1 MIEINLSE
9 RDFDYEIQ
17 ALVNS
22 FFPGQRSVVVI
33 CGEERSEYEFA
44 DDILLTHSYTER
56 LLLDDTSFS
65 LGENE
70 KVGII
75 GINGTGK
82 STLLKI
88 LAGIVEPDSG
98 KITMGRN
105 LRIGYLSQKPEFAN
119 KITALEAALPLKKD
133 IADSPANYEPQAK
146 NMMNKLGFK
155 NHTQPIE
162 ELSGGQRK
170 RIALIRTLL
179 TPADILILDEP
190 TNHLDSAM
198 NEWLEDYLKK
208 YRGALI
214 MITHDRYF
222 LDTVVN
228 RIVEID
234 KGKLYSYE
242 CNYLGFLERKAQ
254 REEIANATERKR
266 QSLLKTEIAWM
277 MRGARA
283 RSTKQKAHIQRYE
296 NLRDMKA
303 PATDSTIEISSASSR
318 LGKTTIELEHI
329 SKSYDNIPVIS
340 DFTYFFL
347 RNDRVGIIGPNG
359 CGKSTLMN
367 IITGN
372 VTPDSGIVTI
382 GQTVK
387 IGYFSQENEA
397 MDESLRVI
405 DYVREGGEVIHTK
418 DGTVSASVMLERF
431 LFPPDQQYSIIGK
444 LSGGEKRR
452 LYLLRILMEAP
463 NILILDEPT
472 NDLDIATLTRLEDY
486 LDSFEGIVITVSHDR
501 YFLDRVVSRI
511 FCFENGTIK
520 QYEGGYTDYLNHT
533 THKLDVTDAGI
544 SSSEKNSP
552 DDDTAEET
560 DKPKVT
566 KDNWK
571 DGQTKKLKMS
581 YKEEKEF
588 KTIESDIATLEQQ
601 IEDTDNEMLKAA
613 NDFVKLGELSA
624 KKEELQKELEHKMD
638 RWMYLEELA
647 DKISGNA

>member
-1 MIEINLSE
+1 MNLITAE
-9 RDFDYEIQ
+9 H
-17 ALVNS
+17 
-22 FFPGQRSVVVI
+22 
-33 CGEERSEYEFA
+33 
-44 DDILLTHSYTER
+44 LTHSYTER

-162 ELSGGQRK
+162 ELSGGKRK

>member
-1 MIEINLSE
+1 MNLITAE
-9 RDFDYEIQ
+9 H
-17 ALVNS
+17 
-22 FFPGQRSVVVI
+22 
-33 CGEERSEYEFA
+33 
-44 DDILLTHSYTER
+44 LTHSYTER

-347 RNDRVGIIGPNG
+347 RNDREGIIGPNG

-588 KTIESDIATLEQQ
+588 ETIESDIATLEQQ

-624 KKEELQKELEHKMD
+624 KKEDLQKELEHKMD
-638 RWMYLEELA
+638 RWIYLEELA

>member
-1 MIEINLSE
+1 MNLITAE
-9 RDFDYEIQ
+9 H
-17 ALVNS
+17 
-22 FFPGQRSVVVI
+22 
-33 CGEERSEYEFA
+33 
-44 DDILLTHSYTER
+44 LTHSYTER

-588 KTIESDIATLEQQ
+588 ETIESDIATLEQQ

-647 DKISGNA
+647 D

>member
-1 MIEINLSE
+1 MNLITAE
-9 RDFDYEIQ
+9 H
-17 ALVNS
+17 
-22 FFPGQRSVVVI
+22 
-33 CGEERSEYEFA
+33 
-44 DDILLTHSYTER
+44 LTHSYTER

-65 LGENE
+65 LEENE

-588 KTIESDIATLEQQ
+588 ETIENDIATLEQQ

-647 DKISGNA
+647 DKIAGNA

>member
-1 MIEINLSE
+1 MNLITAE
-9 RDFDYEIQ
+9 H
-17 ALVNS
+17 
-22 FFPGQRSVVVI
+22 
-33 CGEERSEYEFA
+33 
-44 DDILLTHSYTER
+44 LTHSYTER

-359 CGKSTLMN
+359 CGKSTFMN

-588 KTIESDIATLEQQ
+588 ETIENDIATLEQQ

-647 DKISGNA
+647 DKIAGNA

>member
-1 MIEINLSE
+1 MNLITAE
-9 RDFDYEIQ
+9 H
-17 ALVNS
+17 
-22 FFPGQRSVVVI
+22 
-33 CGEERSEYEFA
+33 
-44 DDILLTHSYTER
+44 LTHSYTER

-105 LRIGYLSQKPEFAN
+105 LRIDYLSQKPEFAN

-588 KTIESDIATLEQQ
+588 ETIESDIATLEQQ

>member
-1 MIEINLSE
+1 MNLITAE
-9 RDFDYEIQ
+9 H
-17 ALVNS
+17 
-22 FFPGQRSVVVI
+22 
-33 CGEERSEYEFA
+33 
-44 DDILLTHSYTER
+44 LTHSYTER

-105 LRIGYLSQKPEFAN
+105 LRIGSLSQKPEFAN

-146 NMMNKLGFK
+146 NIMNKLGFK

-588 KTIESDIATLEQQ
+588 ETIENDIATLEQQ

-647 DKISGNA
+647 DKIAGNA

>member
-1 MIEINLSE
+1 MNLITAE
-9 RDFDYEIQ
+9 H
-17 ALVNS
+17 
-22 FFPGQRSVVVI
+22 
-33 CGEERSEYEFA
+33 
-44 DDILLTHSYTER
+44 LTHSYTER

-303 PATDSTIEISSASSR
+303 PTTDSTIEISSASSR

-552 DDDTAEET
+552 DDDTAEEM

-588 KTIESDIATLEQQ
+588 ETIENDIATLEQQ

-647 DKISGNA
+647 DKIAGNA

>member
-1 MIEINLSE
+1 M
-9 RDFDYEIQ
+9 
-17 ALVNS
+17 
-22 FFPGQRSVVVI
+22 
-33 CGEERSEYEFA
+33 
-44 DDILLTHSYTER
+44 
-56 LLLDDTSFS
+56 
-65 LGENE
+65 
-70 KVGII
+70 
-75 GINGTGK
+75 
-82 STLLKI
+82 
-88 LAGIVEPDSG
+88 
-98 KITMGRN
+98 
-105 LRIGYLSQKPEFAN
+105 
-119 KITALEAALPLKKD
+119 
-133 IADSPANYEPQAK
+133 
-146 NMMNKLGFK
+146 
-155 NHTQPIE
+155 
-162 ELSGGQRK
+162 
-170 RIALIRTLL
+170 
-179 TPADILILDEP
+179 
-190 TNHLDSAM
+190 
-198 NEWLEDYLKK
+198 
-208 YRGALI
+208 
-214 MITHDRYF
+214 
-222 LDTVVN
+222 
-228 RIVEID
+228 
-234 KGKLYSYE
+234 
-242 CNYLGFLERKAQ
+242 
-254 REEIANATERKR
+254 
-266 QSLLKTEIAWM
+266 
-277 MRGARA
+277 
-283 RSTKQKAHIQRYE
+283 
-296 NLRDMKA
+296 
-303 PATDSTIEISSASSR
+303 
-318 LGKTTIELEHI
+318 IELEHI

-588 KTIESDIATLEQQ
+588 ETIESDIATLEQQ
-601 IEDTDNEMLKAA
+601 IEDTDNEMLKAS

-624 KKEELQKELEHKMD
+624 KKEDLQKELEHKMD

>member
-1 MIEINLSE
+1 MNLITAE
-9 RDFDYEIQ
+9 H
-17 ALVNS
+17 
-22 FFPGQRSVVVI
+22 
-33 CGEERSEYEFA
+33 
-44 DDILLTHSYTER
+44 LTHSYTER
-56 LLLDDTSFS
+56 LLLDDASFS

-588 KTIESDIATLEQQ
+588 ETIESDIATLEQQ

-647 DKISGNA
+647 DKIAGNA

>member
-1 MIEINLSE
+1 MNLITAE
-9 RDFDYEIQ
+9 H
-17 ALVNS
+17 
-22 FFPGQRSVVVI
+22 
-33 CGEERSEYEFA
+33 
-44 DDILLTHSYTER
+44 LTHSYTER

-303 PATDSTIEISSASSR
+303 PVTDSTIEISSASSR

-588 KTIESDIATLEQQ
+588 ETIESDIATLEQQ

-647 DKISGNA
+647 DKIAGNA

>member
-1 MIEINLSE
+1 
-9 RDFDYEIQ
+9 
-17 ALVNS
+17 
-22 FFPGQRSVVVI
+22 
-33 CGEERSEYEFA
+33 
-44 DDILLTHSYTER
+44 
-56 LLLDDTSFS
+56 
-65 LGENE
+65 
-70 KVGII
+70 
-75 GINGTGK
+75 
-82 STLLKI
+82 
-88 LAGIVEPDSG
+88 
-98 KITMGRN
+98 
-105 LRIGYLSQKPEFAN
+105 
-119 KITALEAALPLKKD
+119 
-133 IADSPANYEPQAK
+133 
-146 NMMNKLGFK
+146 
-155 NHTQPIE
+155 
-162 ELSGGQRK
+162 
-170 RIALIRTLL
+170 
-179 TPADILILDEP
+179 
-190 TNHLDSAM
+190 
-198 NEWLEDYLKK
+198 
-208 YRGALI
+208 
-214 MITHDRYF
+214 
-222 LDTVVN
+222 
-228 RIVEID
+228 
-234 KGKLYSYE
+234 
-242 CNYLGFLERKAQ
+242 
-254 REEIANATERKR
+254 
-266 QSLLKTEIAWM
+266 
-277 MRGARA
+277 
-283 RSTKQKAHIQRYE
+283 
-296 NLRDMKA
+296 
-303 PATDSTIEISSASSR
+303 
-318 LGKTTIELEHI
+318 
-329 SKSYDNIPVIS
+329 
-340 DFTYFFL
+340 
-347 RNDRVGIIGPNG
+347 
-359 CGKSTLMN
+359 MN

-405 DYVREGGEVIHTK
+405 DYVREGGEVIHIK

-588 KTIESDIATLEQQ
+588 ETIESDIATLEQQ

>member
-1 MIEINLSE
+1 MNLITAE
-9 RDFDYEIQ
+9 H
-17 ALVNS
+17 
-22 FFPGQRSVVVI
+22 
-33 CGEERSEYEFA
+33 
-44 DDILLTHSYTER
+44 LTHSYTER

-105 LRIGYLSQKPEFAN
+105 LRIGYLSQKPEFAK

-588 KTIESDIATLEQQ
+588 ETIENDIATLEQQ

-647 DKISGNA
+647 DKIAGNA

>member
-1 MIEINLSE
+1 MNLITAE
-9 RDFDYEIQ
+9 H
-17 ALVNS
+17 
-22 FFPGQRSVVVI
+22 
-33 CGEERSEYEFA
+33 
-44 DDILLTHSYTER
+44 LTHSYTER

-520 QYEGGYTDYLNHT
+520 QYEGGYTDYLNNT

-552 DDDTAEET
+552 DNDTAEEM

-588 KTIESDIATLEQQ
+588 ETIESDIATLEQQ

-624 KKEELQKELEHKMD
+624 QKEELQKELEHKID

-647 DKISGNA
+647 DKIAGNA

>member
-1 MIEINLSE
+1 MNLITAE
-9 RDFDYEIQ
+9 H
-17 ALVNS
+17 
-22 FFPGQRSVVVI
+22 
-33 CGEERSEYEFA
+33 
-44 DDILLTHSYTER
+44 LTHSYTER

-65 LGENE
+65 LNENE

-88 LAGIVEPDSG
+88 LAGIIEPDSG
-98 KITMGRN
+98 KIIMGRN
-105 LRIGYLSQKPEFAN
+105 LRIGYLSQKPEFSEN
-119 KITALEAALPLKKD
+119 ISALEAAIPLKKD
-133 IADSPANYEPQAK
+133 ISDSPVNYEPQAK

-155 NHTQPIE
+155 NHEQPIN

-179 TPADILILDEP
+179 TPADILILNEP

-222 LDTVVN
+222 LDSVVN

-234 KGKLYSYE
+234 KGKLYSYD

-266 QSLLKTEIAWM
+266 QSLLRTEIAWM

-296 NLRDMKA
+296 NLRDAKA
-303 PATDSTIEISSASSR
+303 PITDGTIEISSASSR
-318 LGKTTIELEHI
+318 LGKTTIELDDI
-329 SKSYDNIPVIS
+329 SKSFDGIPVIKN
-340 DFTYFFL
+340 FTYFFL

-367 IITGN
+367 IITGKLK
-372 VTPDSGIVTI
+372 PDSGSVTI

-405 DYVREGGEVIHTK
+405 DYVREGGEFIHTK

-431 LFPPDQQYSIIGK
+431 LFPPDQQYSVVGK

-486 LDSFEGIVITVSHDR
+486 LDSFDGIVITVSHDR

-511 FCFENGTIK
+511 FCFENGTIN
-520 QYEGGYTDYLNHT
+520 QYEGGYTDYLDHT
-533 THKLDVTDAGI
+533 HHKLDVTDAGI
-544 SSSEKNSP
+544 SDISENENSKTSS
-552 DDDTAEET
+552 

-571 DGQTKKLKMS
+571 DGQIKKKKMS

-588 KTIESDIATLEQQ
+588 ETIESDIAELEQK
-601 IEDTDNEMLKAA
+601 IEDTDNAMLKAA

-624 KKEELQKELEHKMD
+624 MKDELQQKLDYKMD

-647 DKISGNA
+647 DTIANES

>member
-1 MIEINLSE
+1 
-9 RDFDYEIQ
+9 
-17 ALVNS
+17 
-22 FFPGQRSVVVI
+22 
-33 CGEERSEYEFA
+33 
-44 DDILLTHSYTER
+44 
-56 LLLDDTSFS
+56 
-65 LGENE
+65 
-70 KVGII
+70 
-75 GINGTGK
+75 
-82 STLLKI
+82 
-88 LAGIVEPDSG
+88 
-98 KITMGRN
+98 
-105 LRIGYLSQKPEFAN
+105 
-119 KITALEAALPLKKD
+119 
-133 IADSPANYEPQAK
+133 
-146 NMMNKLGFK
+146 
-155 NHTQPIE
+155 
-162 ELSGGQRK
+162 
-170 RIALIRTLL
+170 
-179 TPADILILDEP
+179 
-190 TNHLDSAM
+190 
-198 NEWLEDYLKK
+198 
-208 YRGALI
+208 
-214 MITHDRYF
+214 
-222 LDTVVN
+222 
-228 RIVEID
+228 
-234 KGKLYSYE
+234 
-242 CNYLGFLERKAQ
+242 
-254 REEIANATERKR
+254 
-266 QSLLKTEIAWM
+266 

-588 KTIESDIATLEQQ
+588 ETIESDIATLEQQ

>member
-1 MIEINLSE
+1 MNLITAE
-9 RDFDYEIQ
+9 H
-17 ALVNS
+17 
-22 FFPGQRSVVVI
+22 
-33 CGEERSEYEFA
+33 
-44 DDILLTHSYTER
+44 LTHSYTER

-88 LAGIVEPDSG
+88 LAGIVEPDIG

-303 PATDSTIEISSASSR
+303 PTTDSTIEISSASSR

-588 KTIESDIATLEQQ
+588 ETIESDIATLEQQ
-601 IEDTDNEMLKAA
+601 IEDTDNEMLKAS
-613 NDFVKLGELSA
+613 NNFVKLGELSA
-624 KKEELQKELEHKMD
+624 KKEDLQKELEHKMD

>member
-1 MIEINLSE
+1 
-9 RDFDYEIQ
+9 
-17 ALVNS
+17 
-22 FFPGQRSVVVI
+22 
-33 CGEERSEYEFA
+33 
-44 DDILLTHSYTER
+44 
-56 LLLDDTSFS
+56 
-65 LGENE
+65 
-70 KVGII
+70 
-75 GINGTGK
+75 
-82 STLLKI
+82 
-88 LAGIVEPDSG
+88 
-98 KITMGRN
+98 
-105 LRIGYLSQKPEFAN
+105 
-119 KITALEAALPLKKD
+119 
-133 IADSPANYEPQAK
+133 
-146 NMMNKLGFK
+146 
-155 NHTQPIE
+155 
-162 ELSGGQRK
+162 
-170 RIALIRTLL
+170 
-179 TPADILILDEP
+179 
-190 TNHLDSAM
+190 
-198 NEWLEDYLKK
+198 
-208 YRGALI
+208 
-214 MITHDRYF
+214 
-222 LDTVVN
+222 
-228 RIVEID
+228 
-234 KGKLYSYE
+234 
-242 CNYLGFLERKAQ
+242 
-254 REEIANATERKR
+254 
-266 QSLLKTEIAWM
+266 

-303 PATDSTIEISSASSR
+303 PTTDSTIEISSASSR

-588 KTIESDIATLEQQ
+588 ETIESDIATLEQQ
-601 IEDTDNEMLKAA
+601 IEDTDNEMLKAS

>member
-1 MIEINLSE
+1 MNLITAE
-9 RDFDYEIQ
+9 H
-17 ALVNS
+17 
-22 FFPGQRSVVVI
+22 
-33 CGEERSEYEFA
+33 
-44 DDILLTHSYTER
+44 LTHSYTER

-486 LDSFEGIVITVSHDR
+486 LDSFDGIVITVSHDR

-588 KTIESDIATLEQQ
+588 ETIESNIATLEQQ

>member
-1 MIEINLSE
+1 MNLITAE
-9 RDFDYEIQ
+9 H
-17 ALVNS
+17 
-22 FFPGQRSVVVI
+22 
-33 CGEERSEYEFA
+33 
-44 DDILLTHSYTER
+44 LTHSYTER

-588 KTIESDIATLEQQ
+588 KTIENDIATLEQQ

-647 DKISGNA
+647 DKIAGNA

>member
-1 MIEINLSE
+1 MNLITAE
-9 RDFDYEIQ
+9 H
-17 ALVNS
+17 
-22 FFPGQRSVVVI
+22 
-33 CGEERSEYEFA
+33 
-44 DDILLTHSYTER
+44 LTHSYTER
-56 LLLDDTSFS
+56 LLFDDTSFS

-588 KTIESDIATLEQQ
+588 ETIENDIATLEQQ

-647 DKISGNA
+647 DKIAGNA